1 MTSTLNIRFDTA
13 LFHVQVSVHVP
24 GAFEISNYVIR
35 WAAHD
40 KQFQQPG
47 PAFLLMVE
55 DDPSDGLQD
64 V

>member
-1 MTSTLNIRFDTA
+1 M
-13 LFHVQVSVHVP
+13 QVSVHVP
-24 GAFEISNYVIR
+24 GAFEISDYIIR
-35 WAAHD
+35 WAVHD

-55 DDPSDGLQD
+55 DDPSDRFED

>member
-1 MTSTLNIRFDTA
+1 MTSNCNMGFDTN

-24 GAFEISNYVIR
+24 GAFEISDYVIR

-55 DDPSDGLQD
+55 EDPSDGLQD
-64 V
+64 I